1 MRMFKRYFPILI
13 AKHISRLFNG
23 HIYINGRGGF
33 KFNHGLLIAPTNSGE
48 MQYQTVREINKEI
61 KKLRS

>member
-23 HIYINGRGGF
+23 NIYIQGRGGF
-33 KFNHGLLIAPTNSGE
+33 KFDHGLLVAPVNSGQ
-48 MQYQTVREINKEI
+48 MQYQTVREINNEI
-61 KKLRS
+61 KKLKN